1 MLNLLP
7 HAVPLF
13 FKNRLTELTLFITT
27 TCNMKC
33 KHCFVIDELN
43 KKTDLLTVEE
53 IRLMARHIPYMQ
65 RVHISGGEPF
75 TRKDLSDVVIAISNE
90 WNAGVVCIP
99 NNGWFTD
106 NV

>member
-1 MLNLLP
+1 MRRKGKMIKLLP
-7 HAVPLF
+7 YAVPLI

-43 KKTDLLTVEE
+43 KKTDLLTVDEVKK
-53 IRLMARHIPYMQ
+53 MGKHITYMQ

-75 TRKDLSDVVIAISNE
+75 TRKDLPEVIVTISNE
-90 WNAGVVCIP
+90 WNAGVVCVP
-99 NNGWFTD
+99 
-106 NV
+106 